1 MWKDS
6 LCRVWVATLAS
17 FAAVLLVDSHASV
30 SSNVKLGGLTNSSFV
45 CLEDAPSVFFFARR
59 ICSISQSGFWLN
71 SSFSVFKDSYSAR
84 ENSHHIFFHSV
95 IQHKTL

>member
-30 SSNVKLGGLTNSSFV
+30 SSNVKLGVLTNSSFV
-45 CLEDAPSVFFFARR
+45 CLEDAP
-59 ICSISQSGFWLN
+59 
-71 SSFSVFKDSYSAR
+71 
-84 ENSHHIFFHSV
+84 
-95 IQHKTL
+95 